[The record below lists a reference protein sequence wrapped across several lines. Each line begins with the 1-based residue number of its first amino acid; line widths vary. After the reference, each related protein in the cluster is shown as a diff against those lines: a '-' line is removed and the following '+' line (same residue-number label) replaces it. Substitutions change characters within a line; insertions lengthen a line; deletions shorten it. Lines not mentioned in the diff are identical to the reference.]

1 MSNLL
6 KIVLVAIAFAIACDC
21 SALRSACVNRIYT
34 ATKDGEMVVSLDDG
48 ETWTRRDVPKRKPD
62 YPGDEFR
69 LNAISA
75 DGDNVYVATGQGL
88 HVSRN
93 GGLDWKLAKLNPDGR
108 RNLYVWFVYVDN
120 YHRVYAVGDTLST
133 GQYWMSE
140 DRGETWLSHRY
151 PESDVFWLPFVV
163 FASNNRSYVGMRN
176 GVAKSD
182 NGRNW
187 DLVRTPITEVPYHPE
202 VMAINGRGSNIYVGL
217 PIPGAAL
224 YISED
229 DGSTWRQQYTTRVT
243 SYRNYVS
250 SIAVTE
256 DKIYV
261 ANWGFGVSFSEDGG
275 KSWAESYGLASGNVY
290 EIHAIGNSVFA
301 GTENGLSISR
311 DAGKTWTTK
320 DVGLPSKRVTV
331 FAHCV

>member
-1 MSNLL
+1 
-6 KIVLVAIAFAIACDC
+6 
-21 SALRSACVNRIYT
+21 
-34 ATKDGEMVVSLDDG
+34 
-48 ETWTRRDVPKRKPD
+48 
-62 YPGDEFR
+62 

-93 GGLDWKLAKLNPDGR
+93 GGLDWKVANLGS
-108 RNLYVWFVYVDN
+108 RNLHIRFVYIDN
-120 YHRVYAVGDTLST
+120 YHRVYAVGETVGT

-140 DRGETWLSHRY
+140 DRGETWLRHSY
-151 PESDVFWLPFVV
+151 PESCVFWLPFVV
-163 FASNNRSYVGMRN
+163 FASNNRSYVGMRH

-187 DLVRTPITEVPYHPE
+187 DLVRTPIDVPYHPE
-202 VMAINGRGSNIYVGL
+202 VLAINGRGSNIYVGL

-229 DGSTWRQQYTTRVT
+229 NGGTWRQQYTTRVT
-243 SYRNYVS
+243 SFRNYVT

-261 ANWGFGVSFSEDGG
+261 ANWGYGVSISGDGG
-275 KSWAESYGLASGNVY
+275 KTWVESNGVPGDVY
-290 EIHAIGNSVFA
+290 EIHAVGNNVFA
-301 GTENGLSISR
+301 GTRLGLSISR

-320 DVGLPSKRVTV
+320 DVGLPSNEVTV

>member
-6 KIVLVAIAFAIACDC
+6 KIVLIAIAFAIACDC

-34 ATKDGEMVVSLDDG
+34 ATGNGEMAVSLDDG
-48 ETWTRRDVPKRKPD
+48 ETWTRRDVPKREPD
-62 YPGDEFR
+62 YPGDEFW

-75 DGDNVYVATGQGL
+75 DGDSVYVATGQGL

-93 GGLDWKLAKLNPDGR
+93 GGVDWKLVKLNPDGSNHLLIR
-108 RNLYVWFVYVDN
+108 FVYIDN
-120 YHRVYAVGDTLST
+120 YHRVYAVGETAST

-151 PESDVFWLPFVV
+151 PESCVFWLPFVV
-163 FASNNRSYVGMRN
+163 FTSNNRSYVGMRH

-187 DLVRTPITEVPYHPE
+187 DLVRTPIDVPYHPE
-202 VMAINGRGSNIYVGL
+202 VYAINGRGSSIYVGL

-229 DGSTWRQQYTTRVT
+229 NGGTWRQQYTSRVT
-243 SYRNYVS
+243 GYRNYVT

-261 ANWGFGVSFSEDGG
+261 ANWGFGVSVSGDGG
-275 KSWAESYGLASGNVY
+275 KSWVESASLASGKVN

-301 GTENGLSISR
+301 GTDNGLSISR

>member
-1 MSNLL
+1 
-6 KIVLVAIAFAIACDC
+6 
-21 SALRSACVNRIYT
+21 LRSACVNRIYT
-34 ATKDGEMVVSLDDG
+34 ATGNGEMAVSLDDG
-48 ETWTRRDVPKRKPD
+48 ETWTRRDVPKRNPD
-62 YPGDEFR
+62 YPGDEFA

-75 DGDNVYVATGQGL
+75 DGNNVYVAAGQGL
-88 HVSRN
+88 HISRN
-93 GGLDWKLAKLNPDGR
+93 GGLDWTIAKLNPEESEHLFVR
-108 RNLYVWFVYVDN
+108 FVYIDN
-120 YHRVYAVGDTLST
+120 YHRIYAVGEIHGT

-140 DRGETWLSHRY
+140 DGGETWLSHRY
-151 PESDVFWLPFVV
+151 PQSEVFWLPFVV
-163 FASNNRSYVGMRN
+163 FASNNRSYVGMRH

-187 DLVRTPITEVPYHPE
+187 DLVRTPIDLPGFPE
-202 VMAINGRGSNIYVGL
+202 VVAINGRGSNIYVGL
-217 PIPGAAL
+217 PHPGAAL
-224 YISED
+224 YISAD
-229 DGSTWRQQYTTRVT
+229 DGGTWRLQYTSQVT
-243 SYRNYVS
+243 GYRNYVT

-261 ANWGFGVSFSEDGG
+261 ANWGNGVSVSGDGG
-275 KSWAESYGLASGNVY
+275 NTWVESAGLASGKVN

-320 DVGLPSKRVTV
+320 DVGLPSKQVTV